1 MMYIGVD
8 LGGTGIKVGLVAE
21 NGEIIYKTDC
31 PTRATEGLAVIVKDM
46 AELIKKVLDNTNT
59 DIKEIKSIGVG
70 SPGSV
75 DDKNGVILYAN
86 NLNLHNANLADE
98 LGKYYD
104 VPIFV
109 GNDANCATLGEFF
122 ALKDDNITDLVA
134 ITLGTGVGGG
144 VIINKKVFTGVNG
157 IAGELG
163 HTVISLNGEKCT
175 CGRKGCWEA
184 YASATALIRDTQR
197 AAAENPDSYVAKL
210 VSENGGKANGKTA
223 FDASIA
229 GDEVG
234 KKLVDN
240 YVSYV
245 AEGIVNIIN
254 TFRPHAVVI
263 GGGISK
269 QGENLLNPV
278 KEYVNKY
285 VYGGEETNVTK
296 ISIAK
301 LGNDAG
307 IVGAAFLGK

>member
-1 MMYIGVD
+1 MYIGVD
-8 LGGTGIKVGLVAE
+8 LGGTGIKVGIVDEGGKIL
-21 NGEIIYKTDC
+21 YKTSC
-31 PTRATEGLAVIVKDM
+31 PTRHQEGFEAIVKDM
-46 AELIKKVLDNTNT
+46 AMLINKVLKNTNT
-59 DIKEIKSIGVG
+59 DIKAVKSIGVG
-70 SPGSV
+70 TPGSV
-75 DDKNGVILYAN
+75 DDKNGIIMYAN
-86 NLNLHNANLADE
+86 NLNLYNANLREE
-98 LGKYYD
+98 LGKYFD
-104 VPIFV
+104 KPIYV

-122 ALKDDNITDLVA
+122 ALEDENITDLVA

-144 VIINKKVFTGVNG
+144 IIINKKIYTGVNG

-163 HTVISLNGEKCT
+163 HTVVCINGEDCT

-184 YASATALIRDTQR
+184 YASATALIRDTKR
-197 AAAENPDSYVAKL
+197 AAEENPDSYVAKL
-210 VSENGGKANGKTA
+210 VNDNDGRANGKIS
-223 FDASIA
+223 FDAA
-229 GDEVG
+229 RKGDEVG
-234 KKLVDN
+234 QRLVDN

-245 AEGIVNIIN
+245 GEGIVNIIN

-269 QGENLLNPV
+269 EGDNLLNPV

-285 VYGGEETNVTK
+285 VYGGQKTNITK